1 MFDPSIII
9 TLFLASAVVA
19 IVPGPN
25 VSLIVANALRKG
37 TRAGLANVAGTQ
49 LGVLTMIGVLAL
61 GLEAVVAF
69 MGEAFVY
76 LKLAGAA
83 YLVYLGYKL
92 LRSDGTVATR
102 AGSSRSLTGYVVQG
116 FLVLW
121 SNPKALLFFGAFIP
135 PFVNPAY
142 DTSLQ
147 VMVYGGVFMV
157 TATVLDSGYAI
168 LAGRAGRLLTRQ
180 RVRIAEKIG
189 GSVLIAGGLGL
200 ALTRR

>member
-1 MFDPSIII
+1 MFDPSVIV
-9 TLFLASAVVA
+9 TVFLASLVVA

-25 VSLIVANALRKG
+25 VSLIVANSLRSG

-49 LGVLTMIGVLAL
+49 IGVFTMMCVVAL
-61 GLEAVVAF
+61 GLQAIVAV

-76 LKLAGAA
+76 VKLAGAA

-92 LRSDGTVATR
+92 LTSDGTIAGQK
-102 AGSSRSLTGYVVQG
+102 GSSKSLRGYVVQG

-142 DTSLQ
+142 DASVQ
-147 VMVYGGVFMV
+147 VMVYGGIFML
-157 TATVLDSGYAI
+157 TATVLDSMYAV
-168 LAGRAGRLLTRQ
+168 LAGRAGRLLTKG

-189 GSVLIAGGLGL
+189 GSALIAGGLGL
-200 ALTRR
+200 ALSRR

>member
-1 MFDPSIII
+1 MFDPSVII

-19 IVPGPN
+19 VVPGPN

-37 TRAGLANVAGTQ
+37 TAAGLANVAGTQ
-49 LGVLTMIGVLAL
+49 IGVLTMIGVLAL
-61 GLEAVVAF
+61 GLEAVVSF

-92 LRSDGTVATR
+92 LRSDGVIETS
-102 AGSSRSLTGYVVQG
+102 AGSNRSLTGYMVQG

-142 DTSLQ
+142 DASLQ
-147 VMVYGGVFMV
+147 VMVYGGVFLV

-168 LAGRAGRLLTRQ
+168 LAGRAGRLLSRQ